1 MQLVH
6 PLLTPVV
13 VLIASLGFVTLVGSS
28 PASAGPS
35 YADRME
41 SAVVGST
48 NHKRTQHGRHAVRGN
63 ACIDRMAESW
73 ARHLAQTRTLTHREL
88 GRVLDQCNRSF
99 VSENLAKYP
108 VTPGMTATQMARS
121 TVRAWLRSPAHRHN
135 LLSFKPRVI
144 GLGVAK
150 GSNGRYWYI
159 VQNFAR

>member
-1 MQLVH
+1 MLLVRH
-6 PLLTPVV
+6 ALTPLV
-13 VLIASLGFVTLVGSS
+13 VLAVSLGFVTMVGSS
-28 PASAGPS
+28 PASAAPT
-35 YADRME
+35 YANRLE
-41 SAVVGST
+41 SSVVAATNST
-48 NHKRTQHGRHAVRGN
+48 RRQHGRRGVSGN

-73 ARHLAQTRTLTHREL
+73 ARHLAQTRTLAHRQL